1 MASIILGSQ
10 WGDEGKGKLTDFLLA
25 TNSFDICARAA
36 GGHNAGHS
44 IKTGGHTH
52 SFHLLPSGFINPN
65 TINLIGS
72 GVVFNIEAFF
82 EELARL
88 ESQSVPRC
96 RERILV
102 SSRCHL
108 NFALHAAVDGLSEK
122 ELGKNQ
128 IGTTKKG
135 IGPAYS
141 TKATRD
147 GLRLIDLYN
156 ESFEG
161 KLRLLAEGY
170 RKRYGNLLEYSVEDE
185 IKKLQQYKDQL
196 RPYLVDAVDY
206 MRIARENK
214 RSVLV
219 EGSQA
224 LMLDLDFGS
233 YPFVTASQCSLGGCI
248 QGLGL
253 SPFEI
258 QKVIGVVKAY
268 TTRVGGGPFP
278 TEQVGD
284 IGQKLQEIGGEI
296 GVSTGRTRRC
306 GWLDLV
312 VLRYSTV
319 VNHYTTI
326 NLTKLDVL
334 DTFDPI
340 RVAVAYVTPDGEKL
354 TMFPADLNLL
364 EKCTPEYI
372 DFEGWCS
379 PTKRVRK
386 WSDLPPRAQEY
397 IGFIQSSMNVP
408 INYIGTGPDRE
419 DMVVREQVTSS

>member
-1 MASIILGSQ
+1 M
-10 WGDEGKGKLTDFLLA
+10 
-25 TNSFDICARAA
+25 
-36 GGHNAGHS
+36 
-44 IKTGGHTH
+44 
-52 SFHLLPSGFINPN
+52 
-65 TINLIGS
+65 
-72 GVVFNIEAFF
+72 
-82 EELARL
+82 
-88 ESQSVPRC
+88 PRC

-354 TMFPADLNLL
+354 TMFPADLNLVSRL
-364 EKCTPEYI
+364 FMVFAIHLSNSSSSSKNAPLSILTSK
-372 DFEGWCS
+372 DG
-379 PTKRVRK
+379 VA
-386 WSDLPPRAQEY
+386 LPSAYENGLIFRHERRSTLD
-397 IGFIQSSMNVP
+397 SS
-408 INYIGTGPDRE
+408 
-419 DMVVREQVTSS
+419 SHL